1 MRQAFILSILFYS
14 MTLPL
19 IAEETMTFDMFL
31 YKDKIGYL
39 TVTKKKVNDS
49 SEIYTLTSNSK
60 AKILW
65 MEYDNQSS
73 HEVTYING
81 KLFKSTHKE
90 VQNGKVKR
98 WTNIKWDG
106 KAYQVDGYKGKWAI
120 NEAATHSIATLYFK
134 DVRNVKRL
142 FCDTDGAFVDFKNIG
157 VSMYEFKAP
166 DGTRNVYEYENGKLK
181 RMEFH
186 VSIATVRA
194 ERRP

>member
-1 MRQAFILSILFYS
+1 
-14 MTLPL
+14 
-19 IAEETMTFDMFL
+19 
-31 YKDKIGYL
+31 
-39 TVTKKKVNDS
+39 
-49 SEIYTLTSNSK
+49 
-60 AKILW
+60 
-65 MEYDNQSS
+65 
-73 HEVTYING
+73 
-81 KLFKSTHKE
+81 
-90 VQNGKVKR
+90 
-98 WTNIKWDG
+98 
-106 KAYQVDGYKGKWAI
+106 
-120 NEAATHSIATLYFK
+120 LYFK